1 MLQVWWQAT
10 WGRFSVVPL
19 AKNAFREAT
28 NAPLLQVNSFLAK
41 EMQLAIMI
49 VMQLLY

>member
-1 MLQVWWQAT
+1 MLQVWLQAT

-28 NAPLLQVNSFLAK
+28 NAPLLQVNSLAK

-49 VMQLLY
+49 GMQLLH